1 MSDEQIRLGEI
12 VAFSNGR
19 SQASGKRAGKGP
31 AYRTYGA
38 NGVIG
43 ASELFNA
50 GAHATIIGRVG
61 SYCGAVHYSPD
72 RCWVTDNAI
81 IATPK
86 DGVNPRY
93 VYYLLKRLDL
103 NRYRIGSGQP
113 LLTQG
118 ILSRLAVART
128 TRAEQDSAASV
139 LAALDEK
146 IAVNRRIAAL
156 ADELVR
162 ARFEELAAASATTIR
177 IERLGSLV
185 RSNIQ
190 AARMHRDENYIALE
204 HMPKRHMWLTSW
216 TDSSAVISAK
226 RRFAPGDVLFGK
238 LRPYFHKVGLAF
250 VDGVAS
256 TDILVVRPKQD
267 AYRGWLLAALSS
279 DGVVA
284 HASAVGEG
292 TRMPRAK
299 WPDLAVHEVPWPD
312 DARARVFN
320 DFVKPL
326 ASRVEAA
333 AAENMTLARLR
344 DTLLQR
350 LIP

>member
-1 MSDEQIRLGEI
+1 MSDDQVRLGDI
-12 VAFSNGR
+12 VAFSNGK
-19 SQASGKRAGKGP
+19 SKAAGRGT
-31 AYRTYGA
+31 AYETYGA

-43 ASELFNA
+43 SSDLFNA
-50 GAHATIIGRVG
+50 DADATIVGRVG
-61 SYCGAVHYSPD
+61 SYCGAVHYSRD

-118 ILSRLAVART
+118 ILSRLAVGRM
-128 TRAEQDSAASV
+128 TRAEQDSAASA
-139 LAALDEK
+139 LTALDDK
-146 IAVNRRIAAL
+146 IAVNGRIAAL

-162 ARFEELAAASATTIR
+162 ARYLELARAARATIP
-177 IERLGSLV
+177 IERLGAPV
-185 RSNIQ
+185 RSTVP
-190 AARMHRDENYIALE
+190 AARMHHDENYIALE

-216 TDSSAVISAK
+216 TDSSNVISTK

-256 TDILVVRPKQD
+256 TDILVVRPHQD

-279 DGVVA
+279 DEVVA
-284 HASAVGEG
+284 HASAVGDG

-299 WPDLAVHEVPWPD
+299 WRDLASHEVPWPD
-312 DARARVFN
+312 VDHTARGFD

-326 ASRVEAA
+326 AGRVEAA
-333 AAENMTLARLR
+333 AAENRTLARLR
-344 DTLLQR
+344 DALLPR

>member
-1 MSDEQIRLGEI
+1 MSDGHVRLGEL
-12 VAFSNGR
+12 VTFSNGK
-19 SQASGKRAGKGP
+19 SHATGQGT
-31 AYRTYGA
+31 AYETYGA

-43 ASELFNA
+43 ASDRFNA
-50 GAHATIIGRVG
+50 EAHATIVGRVG
-61 SYCGAVHYSPD
+61 SYCGAVHYSRD

-81 IATPK
+81 IATAK

-118 ILSRLAVART
+118 ILSRLAVARM

-139 LAALDEK
+139 LTALDDK
-146 IAVNRRIAAL
+146 IAANGRIAAT

-162 ARFEELAAASATTIR
+162 ARYEELAAAATATIR

-185 RSNIQ
+185 RANIPPE
-190 AARMHRDENYIALE
+190 RIPRDANYIALE

-216 TDSSAVISAK
+216 TDSSNVISAK

-238 LRPYFHKVGLAF
+238 LRPYFHKAGLAF
-250 VDGVAS
+250 VGGIAS
-256 TDILVVRPKQD
+256 TDILIVRPKQD
-267 AYRGWLLAALSS
+267 VHRGWLLAALSS
-279 DGVVA
+279 DDVVA
-284 HASAVGEG
+284 HASAVGDG

-299 WPDLAVHEVPWPD
+299 WPDLAAHEVPWPD
-312 DARARVFN
+312 AHARGFN
-320 DFVKPL
+320 EFVKPL
-326 ASRVEAA
+326 ARRVEAA
-333 AAENMTLARLR
+333 AAENRTLACLR
-344 DTLLQR
+344 DTLLPR